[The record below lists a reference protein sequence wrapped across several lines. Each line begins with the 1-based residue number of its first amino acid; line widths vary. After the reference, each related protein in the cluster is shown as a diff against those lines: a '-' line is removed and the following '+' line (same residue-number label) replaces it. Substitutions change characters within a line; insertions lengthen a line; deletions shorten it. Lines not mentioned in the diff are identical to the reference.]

1 MKILVEDNLVLEL
14 TAQRHAP
21 GLFDAVNANRPH
33 LSAFLPWVDNMH
45 SVADFTSY
53 IQQCETLYSNKTD
66 ISFVIIADNK
76 VAGRIG
82 IHYINSQ
89 NRTGAI
95 GYWLTKE
102 FEGKG
107 IIFKS
112 CQAIIDHGF
121 NEMNLHRI
129 EIKAAV
135 ENLRSQAI
143 PQKLGFTKEG
153 ILRHAEFVNN
163 KFLNIVLY
171 SMLAHEWQT

>member
-1 MKILVEDNLVLEL
+1 MMKILVEDGLVLEQ

-21 GLFDAVNANRPH
+21 GLFDAVDANRSH

-45 SVADFTSY
+45 SVADFTNY

-102 FEGKG
+102 SEGKG
-107 IIFKS
+107 II
-112 CQAIIDHGF
+112 IDHGF
-121 NEMNLHRI
+121 TEMNLHRI

-171 SMLAHEWQT
+171 SMLTHEWHT